1 MTTERDEIEEMFAAY
16 KRQNERLGRQRE
28 LLREPQQR
36 KRGGSQFRR
45 KVRALWL
52 TLVADAVLAGMLVW
66 LLFAHTSDG
75 LDVAALATTG
85 VLILGHVAT
94 VVWRLVELR
103 KHDPATTCPD
113 EMLKFRLKTEEK
125 QNKPVTVLSR
135 KVTIVA
141 ATVALL
147 AISII
152 PVYEGRTMSGMRLG
166 ERAAVIENI
175 DIILEGR
182 GLASVGHWPML
193 SRGLFNIFN

>member
-16 KRQNERLGRQRE
+16 KRLNERLGRQRE
-28 LLREPQQR
+28 LREPQQR
-36 KRGGSQFRR
+36 RRGGSQFRR
-45 KVRALWL
+45 NVRTLWL
-52 TLVADAVLAGMLVW
+52 TLVADAALAGMLAW

-103 KHDPATTCPD
+103 KHDPATTCPE

-135 KVTIVA
+135 KVTIAA

-175 DIILEGR
+175 DIMLEGR
-182 GLASVGHWPML
+182 GLARVGLWPML
-193 SRGLFNIFN
+193 SQGLFDIFN